1 MDDLLKDFLVESAE
15 SIDTVEARL
24 VQFEQDPSDKDILN
38 SIFRLVH
45 TMKGTCG
52 FIGLTRLQRIA
63 HVSESLIGKLRD
75 QGSGDRTSVTLILSA
90 IDRIHLILKSLE
102 ETGLEPEGDD
112 EDLIDLIEIELTRG
126 IQKPAASDQIHDAQ
140 PIAQPPHEQVQQEQP
155 PHEQPQHT
163 GPVTTKAQEL
173 SAVSSNGT
181 KPKKQNGQAKRDSA
195 NKISAPAREA
205 TTIRVSIDV
214 LERIMTLASELVL
227 TRNQLLELARLLDED
242 NLSTTLQRLSA
253 ITSDLQQNVMQARMQ
268 PIGRLFE
275 NLPRLVRDLS
285 LELGKQI
292 DLVTLGSETEIDR
305 QLIELIR
312 DPILHLIR
320 NCADHGLEMPMER
333 LALGKSEKGT
343 IKIQAGHDAGYI
355 TIVISDDGRGL
366 NIEKI
371 RSKAISSGL
380 VSEGDAE
387 RLPEEELYKFI
398 FAAGFSTA
406 QQVTNVS
413 GRGVGMDVVRENI
426 ESIGGSISL
435 GSTTGKGTSFR
446 LKIPLTLAIAPAL
459 IVYVCGQKF
468 AIPQAAVIEA
478 VSIWDD
484 EGERIAS
491 VQGTKMLRLREQM
504 VPLIELSTMIDLQ
517 PSEDDPDSKVHR
529 LAILLRHGE
538 GMFGI
543 LVDRVAETQEIV
555 LKPLGSSMG
564 QVSIFSGNTILGDGS
579 VVLILS
585 PNGLATEMGLDTT
598 SQRGNR
604 AFDQSVILPQEE
616 KRLILFN
623 AGSAVLKAIPLSLV
637 SRIEAVEQSELIN
650 LDGECVLQH
659 RGNLMPVIDLGKVLN
674 TRTTG
679 LHVLVIDVGGEPFGL
694 LVEEIRDIVNS
705 TIDIQ
710 VTGKTPSTIGS
721 AMIENEATELIDL
734 PYYMSKARP
743 NAFSRGHA
751 RRLTVLLVDDKPFF
765 RDMLTPVIAAAGYEV
780 HSAASAQQILDYV
793 QQGIAFDVLVT
804 DIDMPG
810 MNGYELAKTLHQDP
824 NHRNLPII
832 ALDAH
837 PSEKVKAAALSAGM
851 MNVVGKFDRHTLLQA
866 LSHVLQLKGHGSQ
879 SIEQSVINEAAA

>member
-1 MDDLLKDFLVESAE
+1 MDDLLKDFLIESAE

-112 EDLIDLIEIELTRG
+112 EDLIDLIEIELTRV
-126 IQKPAASDQIHDAQ
+126 IHKSADELQSPPEHTSAFPPQTYPQPAAAF
-140 PIAQPPHEQVQQEQP
+140 AAQEQKLAP
-155 PHEQPQHT
+155 
-163 GPVTTKAQEL
+163 AQ
-173 SAVSSNGT
+173 ANGA
-181 KPKKQNGQAKRDSA
+181 KPKKQISALKRESDK
-195 NKISAPAREA
+195 KISVQIREA

-227 TRNQLLELARLLDED
+227 TRNQLLELARLLNED
-242 NLSTTLQRLSA
+242 DLSTTLQRLSA

-312 DPILHLIR
+312 DPILHMIR
-320 NCADHGLEMPMER
+320 NCADHGLEMPAER
-333 LALGKSEKGT
+333 LMLGKSEKGT

-366 NIEKI
+366 NSEKI

-380 VSEGDAE
+380 ISEADAE
-387 RLPEEELYKFI
+387 RLPEEELNKFI

-406 QQVTNVS
+406 SQITNVS
-413 GRGVGMDVVRENI
+413 GRGIGMDVVRENI

-435 GSTTGKGTSFR
+435 ASNAGKGTTFR

-459 IVYVCGQKF
+459 IVFVGGQKF

-504 VPLIELSTMIDLQ
+504 VPLIDLSSVIDL
-517 PSEDDPDSKVHR
+517 PSSEDDADLAAHR

-564 QVSIFSGNTILGDGS
+564 QLSIFSGNTILGDGS

-585 PNGLATEMGLDTT
+585 PNGLAAEMGLDTT
-598 SQRGNR
+598 SLRVNKP
-604 AFDQSVILPQEE
+604 AEQSLFLPQEQ

-623 AGSAVLKAIPLSLV
+623 AGSPVLKAIPLSLV
-637 SRIEAVEQSELIN
+637 SRIESVELSELVN
-650 LDGECVLQH
+650 MDGECVLQH
-659 RGNLMPVIDLGKVLN
+659 RGHLMPVIDLGKVLT
-674 TRTTG
+674 TRTHG

-705 TIDIQ
+705 PIEIQ

-721 AMIENEATELIDL
+721 AMIDNEATELIDL
-734 PYYMSKARP
+734 PFYMSKARP

-780 HSAASAQQILDYV
+780 SSVGGAQQVLDYV
-793 QQGIAFDVLVT
+793 QQGISFDVLVT

-810 MNGYELAKTLHQDP
+810 MTGYDLAKTLHQDP
-824 NHRNLPII
+824 NHRDLPII

-837 PSEKVKAAALSAGM
+837 PSDKVKAAALAAGM
-851 MNVVGKFDRHTLLQA
+851 MNVVGKFDRQALLQA
-866 LSHVLQLKGHGSQ
+866 LAHVLHLKGHGSQ
-879 SIEQSVINEAAA
+879 TIEQSLINEVAA

>member
-75 QGSGDRTSVTLILSA
+75 HGTGDRTSVTLILSA

-102 ETGLEPEGDD
+102 DTGLEPEGDD
-112 EDLIDLIEIELTRG
+112 EDLIDLIEIELAHVFHKTPEWPSDSASLEQSASEPEQNQSADKSGVLAAESKISKATTIKIKKPQEAQG
-126 IQKPAASDQIHDAQ
+126 IS
-140 PIAQPPHEQVQQEQP
+140 
-155 PHEQPQHT
+155 
-163 GPVTTKAQEL
+163 
-173 SAVSSNGT
+173 
-181 KPKKQNGQAKRDSA
+181 AKRA
-195 NKISAPAREA
+195 GVQVREA

-227 TRNQLLELARLLDED
+227 TRNQLLELARLVNDD
-242 NLSTTLQRLSA
+242 DLSTTLQRLSS

-275 NLPRLVRDLS
+275 NLPRMVRDLS

-292 DLVTLGSETEIDR
+292 DLITLGSETEIDR
-305 QLIELIR
+305 QLIEYIR

-320 NCADHGLEMPMER
+320 NCADHGLESPAER
-333 LALGKSEKGT
+333 LALGKSEKGN
-343 IKIQAGHDAGYI
+343 IKIQAAHEAGYI
-355 TIVISDDGRGL
+355 TIIISDDGRGL
-366 NIEKI
+366 NIERI
-371 RSKAISSGL
+371 RNKAVTSGL
-380 VSEGDAE
+380 ITEADAE
-387 RLPEEELYKFI
+387 RLPEEEVCKFI

-413 GRGVGMDVVRENI
+413 GRGIGMDVVRENI

-435 GSTTGKGTSFR
+435 GSISGKGTSFR

-459 IVYVCGQKF
+459 IVYVSGQKF

-484 EGERIAS
+484 EGDRIAS
-491 VQGTKMLRLREQM
+491 VQGAKMLRLREQM
-504 VPLIELSTMIDLQ
+504 VPLVELSKVIDVTF
-517 PSEDDPDSKVHR
+517 SETETEVEQHR
-529 LAILLRHGE
+529 LAILLRYGE

-564 QVSIFSGNTILGDGS
+564 HLSIFSGNTILGDGS

-585 PNGLATEMGLDTT
+585 PNGLAAEIGLDTT
-598 SQRGNR
+598 SQRLNKS
-604 AFDQSVILPQEE
+604 AEPLILLPQEQ

-623 AGSAVLKAIPLSLV
+623 AGSPVLKAIPLSLV
-637 SRIEAVEQSELIN
+637 SRIESVEPDELIN

-659 RGNLMPVIDLGKVLN
+659 QGNLMPVIDIGKILN
-674 TRTTG
+674 TRINN
-679 LHVLVIDVGGEPFGL
+679 LHVLVIDVGGEPFAL
-694 LVEEIRDIVNS
+694 LVEEIRDIVTS
-705 TIDIQ
+705 PIEIQ
-710 VTGKTPSTIGS
+710 VTGKTSSTIGS
-721 AMIENEATELIDL
+721 AVIDDEAAELIDL
-734 PYYMSKARP
+734 PFYMSKARP

-751 RRLTVLLVDDKPFF
+751 RRLTVMLVDDKPFF

-780 HSAASAQQILDYV
+780 RSANGAQQVFEYM
-793 QQGIAFDVLVT
+793 QQGVTFDVLVT

-810 MNGYELAKTLHQDP
+810 MNGYDLAKHLRQDP
-824 NHRNLPII
+824 ANTALTMI

-837 PSEKVKAAALSAGM
+837 PSEKVKAAALAAGM
-851 MNVVGKFDRHTLLQA
+851 INVVGKFDRHALLQA
-866 LSHVLQLKGHGSQ
+866 LSNALSLKGHGSQ
-879 SIEQSVINEAAA
+879 SIEQTVMNEAAA